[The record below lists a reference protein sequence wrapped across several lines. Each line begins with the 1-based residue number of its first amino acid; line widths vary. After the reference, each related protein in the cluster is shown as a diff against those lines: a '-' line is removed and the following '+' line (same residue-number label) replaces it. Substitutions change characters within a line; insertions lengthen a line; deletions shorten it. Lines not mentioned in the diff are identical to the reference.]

1 LCNDGDIQGLWRCP
15 YVKSV
20 KIIRDRKVIK
30 EKIVLLVLLFA
41 VISYADAFKESKETV
56 SKTDAVLKQ
65 TQKKIDKTDDRTIK
79 MFEEYKEAGSE
90 IESYRIYNSQL
101 EDIVNSQQNEMDGL
115 SKQIEGIDV
124 TRRKIMPLMGK
135 MIDVLEK
142 FIEEDLPF
150 LPKERSDR
158 ISRLRRDM
166 KRSDITVSA
175 KYIQI
180 LEAYRIEMQYG
191 RTMEAYQGNIGKKKV
206 NFLKIGRVGL
216 YYMTL
221 DAREYGVWDTKK
233 GSWLALE
240 DNDYAASIAKGIK
253 IARKQSS
260 PEFLLMAVRN
270 AKERK

>member
-1 LCNDGDIQGLWRCP
+1 MCNDSDIQGLWRCP

-20 KIIRDRKVIK
+20 KIIRDRKVFK
-30 EKIVLLVLLFA
+30 EKIVLLVLLFT
-41 VISYADAFKESKETV
+41 VILYADAFKESRETV

-65 TQKKIDKTDDRTIK
+65 TQKKINKSSDKALK
-79 MFEEYKEAGSE
+79 MFEEYKEAKSE
-90 IESYRIYNSQL
+90 IESYQVYNRQL
-101 EDIVNSQQNEMDGL
+101 EDIVNSQQNEMDAL

-142 FIEEDLPF
+142 FIEQDLPF
-150 LPKERSDR
+150 LPKERADR

-191 RTMEAYQGNIGKKKV
+191 RTMEAYQGDIGKKKV

-221 DAREYGVWDTKK
+221 DAREYGVWNAKNS
-233 GSWLALE
+233 SWLALE

-260 PEFLLMAVRN
+260 PEFLLMAVKN
-270 AKERK
+270 AEERR

>member
-20 KIIRDRKVIK
+20 KITRDRKVIK

-65 TQKKIDKTDDRTIK
+65 TQKKIDKTDDRTTK

-240 DNDYAASIAKGIK
+240 DNDYASSIAKGIK